1 LKAAFR
7 ARKRGRFE
15 RLFTVF
21 FLCNG
26 SAIKGRGVSFVSS
39 NAYSLKAAVTI
50 GSGLIKGERSE
61 PTRGKTQET
70 RREKKSRLIVPLFL
84 LKETEEA
91 TEKGHEQRR
100 KKATSRPASITSSFP
115 CFQRGSNTE
124 NKNINTQ
131 RHRDRK
137 QEINTEETEQRDPNT
152 ERK

>member
-26 SAIKGRGVSFVSS
+26 SAIKGRGVSSVGS
-39 NAYSLKAAVTI
+39 NAYSLKAAVTT

-61 PTRGKTQET
+61 PTRKRS
-70 RREKKSRLIVPLFL
+70 RRLEEKKKSRLIVPLFL

-91 TEKGHEQRR
+91 TEKGHEQRK
-100 KKATSRPASITSSFP
+100 KKATSRPALHHVSVSLLS
-115 CFQRGSNTE
+115 
-124 NKNINTQ
+124 
-131 RHRDRK
+131 
-137 QEINTEETEQRDPNT
+137 